1 MIKRSERYPS
11 IIAQCLPR
19 LPHVPAHPHTLQ
31 STNPDTPHPQHSLT
45 HPHAPTR
52 TPTLMLH
59 LIHPFVR
66 TIREKVKIMERGHYV
81 VSFSFIVFP
90 SVSESTQLKGKSSAF
105 LKFRKNNFS
114 NLRKVLNSF
123 YRNDFPNFR
132 KLYYPKILKKPEH
145 FTKKKYFPKLRKISF
160 PKFWKSR

>member
-1 MIKRSERYPS
+1 M
-11 IIAQCLPR
+11 
-19 LPHVPAHPHTLQ
+19 
-31 STNPDTPHPQHSLT
+31 
-45 HPHAPTR
+45 
-52 TPTLMLH
+52 
-59 LIHPFVR
+59 
-66 TIREKVKIMERGHYV
+66 

-145 FTKKKYFPKLRKISF
+145 FTRKKIFSQTSEKQMTCPLFTSVEAKQ
-160 PKFWKSR
+160 